1 MAESRLVYFFKS
13 FLWLIVQHSTLFLS
27 STETAF
33 FLCYYFMEIT
43 LGLKHMRKTKPEGNF
58 RPLQ

>member
-1 MAESRLVYFFKS
+1 MAESLLVYFFKS

-43 LGLKHMRKTKPEGNF
+43 LG
-58 RPLQ
+58 

>member
-1 MAESRLVYFFKS
+1 MAESPLVYFFKS

-27 STETAF
+27 SMETAF

-43 LGLKHMRKTKPEGNF
+43 LG
-58 RPLQ
+58 